1 MSSLVEI
8 SHCTTDALVAF
19 KNMSA
24 SVESPESPT
33 EVVPPAAPVP
43 KTYVYSCRKCRH
55 TLFHHE
61 EIVPHDAS
69 VEAKGNKGFTR
80 RGQYFDAHQ
89 TSDCTSYFL
98 DPDTSPWVAEESRE
112 LHAATA
118 AEAAPVVVDP
128 DTIYCTKC
136 RAKIG
141 SQHWRGSQCSCGAW
155 VTPAFKILAKAID
168 KLPVWE

>member
-1 MSSLVEI
+1 
-8 SHCTTDALVAF
+8 
-19 KNMSA
+19 MSA
-24 SVESPESPT
+24 PVDTPIA
-33 EVVPPAAPVP
+33 VDAIAAPQETPVP

-61 EIVPHDAS
+61 ELVPHDAS

-80 RGQYFDAHQ
+80 RGQYYDAH
-89 TSDCTSYFL
+89 TTTECTSYFL
-98 DPDTSPWVAEESRE
+98 DPDVSPWVAEESRE
-112 LHAATA
+112 LHANSAVAAASETTTA
-118 AEAAPVVVDP
+118 QPTTVVDP